1 MKANIKTEISSLSIF
16 SVPENSNELI
26 ITSISGWN
34 TLRFIFRKIISTY
47 IFIYAKDF
55 LTN

>member
-1 MKANIKTEISSLSIF
+1 MKANIKTEVSSLHIF
-16 SVPENSNELI
+16 YVPENSNELI
-26 ITSISGWN
+26 ITLISGWD
-34 TLRFIFRKIISTY
+34 TLRCIFRKIISTY